1 MRNVLHFVFDFYLFA
16 RLCDVIR
23 LARLFGKFNVLFRC
37 LFVYAVVYTCLSL
50 SFNEEAL
57 RCS

>member
-1 MRNVLHFVFDFYLFA
+1 LHFVFDFYLFA